1 MDAVPQRDQGPSK
14 GRHHAPILKC
24 KQQLIF
30 IDSQFFHKIFIQFCR
45 LKAFSAPLVQL
56 QVKTC

>member
-1 MDAVPQRDQGPSK
+1 MLLVFAQKNSQDQFVMDAVPQRDQGPSK

-30 IDSQFFHKIFIQFCR
+30 IDSQFFHKIFIQF
-45 LKAFSAPLVQL
+45 
-56 QVKTC
+56 